1 MYQALTTNF
10 TFVKDVILLLK
21 RKNNLVS
28 CGQWPPAKKCAR
40 GVRLSE
46 YSWCNLIAKD
56 FLTIPKGM
64 TPKIHGSILNVSAS
78 VSETCTQLSREG
90 SCEEVILLKL
100 KKKLSFKG
108 NVSFESVR
116 TYKVRAALE
125 HLQRVNPLYYDVL
138 IRDVDINQDL

>member
-1 MYQALTTNF
+1 M
-10 TFVKDVILLLK
+10 
-21 RKNNLVS
+21 
-28 CGQWPPAKKCAR
+28 
-40 GVRLSE
+40 
-46 YSWCNLIAKD
+46 
-56 FLTIPKGM
+56 TIPKGM

-138 IRDVDINQDL
+138 IRDGDIKQDL